1 MRRLNMKFS
10 TSLVKEEFHW
20 PCITQ
25 MRSESII
32 LLMVLLPFFFVLV
45 VSDFF
50 FFIFGL
56 GMKSIRAFAEASMN
70 TAYQKKWPLY
80 LSTKNTILKKYDGRY
95 VACSISKTFITA
107 SSSLFCF

>member
-1 MRRLNMKFS
+1 MRRQSLKFS
-10 TSLVKEEFHW
+10 TSPVMEEFHW

-25 MRSESII
+25 MRSESIN
-32 LLMVLLPFFFVLV
+32 LLMVILKPNLFVLV

-50 FFIFGL
+50 CFTFDL

-95 VACSISKTFITA
+95 AACLLSCNFNPA
-107 SSSLFCF
+107 STLFQF